1 MAKRTVTML
10 IDDLDG
16 SEADESITFG
26 LGGTEYE
33 IDLSKP
39 HADQLR
45 AALEPFVN
53 AGTKLTP
60 HRVTGRTGYA
70 RTPARADREQNRAI
84 REWAQSKGMDVSDRG
99 RIKQDV
105 VDRYN
110 AEAGR

>member
-1 MAKRTVTML
+1 ML

-70 RTPARADREQNRAI
+70 RTPARADRGTEPGHPRVGPV
-84 REWAQSKGMDVSDRG
+84 EGHG
-99 RIKQDV
+99 RV
-105 VDRYN
+105 
-110 AEAGR
+110 